1 MKSTELN
8 LIPIFVAIYEEKNLS
23 KAAIRMN
30 ISQPAVSK
38 ALKRLREIYD
48 DGLFHRNTTGVEP
61 TVFASD
67 IYPAMS
73 AALKNFTSTL
83 SASREFDPKTSNRI
97 FSIAVVSTVNYSLIP
112 KLVKQI
118 RTSAPN
124 ISLEIHPQ
132 FTEDLESDLRLQ
144 RYDLVIDMAI
154 RGRTILKSEVVY
166 TEILKVVCS
175 KDHPRIGDSISLE
188 QFLSEEH
195 VAASRWHSRSSLL
208 NAEDIGELE
217 ARNIVIRAAGAFE
230 MMPIIGSTEMIGML
244 PQSTLDDLGDYYN
257 LKSLD
262 LPFNRQQHE
271 LCSIWHP
278 SRSNDSGH
286 RWLRQQIQ
294 KAAKK
299 TIFKQTAPNLRRCF
313 YL

>member
-1 MKSTELN
+1 
-8 LIPIFVAIYEEKNLS
+8 
-23 KAAIRMN
+23 MN

-48 DGLFHRNTTGVEP
+48 DALFHRNTTGVEP

-112 KLVKQI
+112 KLVKQL
-118 RTSAPN
+118 RLSAPN

-175 KDHPRIGDSISLE
+175 KDHPRIGGSISLE

-294 KAAKK
+294 KAAKND
-299 TIFKQTAPNLRRCF
+299 F
-313 YL
+313 

>member
-1 MKSTELN
+1 
-8 LIPIFVAIYEEKNLS
+8 
-23 KAAIRMN
+23 MN

-48 DGLFHRNTTGVEP
+48 DALFHRNTTGVEP

-112 KLVKQI
+112 KLVKQL
-118 RTSAPN
+118 RLSAPN

-262 LPFNRQQHE
+262 LPFNRQQHD

-294 KAAKK
+294 KAAKNV
-299 TIFKQTAPNLRRCF
+299 F
-313 YL
+313 

>member
-48 DGLFHRNTTGVEP
+48 DGLFNRNTTGVEP

-294 KAAKK
+294 KAAKND
-299 TIFKQTAPNLRRCF
+299 F
-313 YL
+313 

>member
-48 DGLFHRNTTGVEP
+48 DALFHRNTTGVEP

-112 KLVKQI
+112 KLVKQL
-118 RTSAPN
+118 RLSAPN

-294 KAAKK
+294 KAAKND
-299 TIFKQTAPNLRRCF
+299 F
-313 YL
+313 

>member
-294 KAAKK
+294 KAAKND
-299 TIFKQTAPNLRRCF
+299 F
-313 YL
+313 

>member
-1 MKSTELN
+1 MSVIMKSTELN

-48 DGLFHRNTTGVEP
+48 DALFHRNTTGVEP

-112 KLVKQI
+112 KLVKQL
-118 RTSAPN
+118 RLSAPN

-166 TEILKVVCS
+166 TERLRVVCS

-244 PQSTLDDLGDYYN
+244 PQSSIDDLGDFYN

-262 LPFNRQQHE
+262 LPFNRQQHD

-294 KAAKK
+294 KAAKNV
-299 TIFKQTAPNLRRCF
+299 F
-313 YL
+313 

>member
-112 KLVKQI
+112 KLVKQL
-118 RTSAPN
+118 RLSAPN

-262 LPFNRQQHE
+262 LPFNRQQHD

-294 KAAKK
+294 KAAKND
-299 TIFKQTAPNLRRCF
+299 F
-313 YL
+313 

>member
-262 LPFNRQQHE
+262 LPFNRQQHD

-294 KAAKK
+294 KAAKND
-299 TIFKQTAPNLRRCF
+299 F
-313 YL
+313 

>member
-1 MKSTELN
+1 MSVIMKSTELN

-23 KAAIRMN
+23 KAAARMN

-48 DGLFHRNTTGVEP
+48 DPLFHRNTSGVEP
-61 TVFASD
+61 TVFSSD

-83 SASREFDPKTSNRI
+83 SASREFDPKTSTRI
-97 FSIAVVSTVNYSLIP
+97 FSIAVVSTVSYSLIP
-112 KLVKQI
+112 KLIKQL
-118 RTSAPN
+118 RAVAPN

-154 RGRTILKSEVVY
+154 RGRTLLKSEVIY
-166 TEILKVVCS
+166 SEKLQVVCS
-175 KDHPRIGDSISLE
+175 KNHPRIGDSISLE
-188 QFLSEEH
+188 EFLKEEH

-208 NAEDIGELE
+208 NGEDIGELDG
-217 ARNIVIRAAGAFE
+217 RNIVIRAAGAFE

-244 PQSTLDDLGDYYN
+244 PQSSIESLGEYYH
-257 LKSLD
+257 LKSMD
-262 LPFNRQQHE
+262 LPFDRQQHD
-271 LCSIWHP
+271 LCTIWHP
-278 SRSNDSGH
+278 SRTSESGH

-294 KAAKK
+294 KAAK
-299 TIFKQTAPNLRRCF
+299 AELDMSLLN
-313 YL
+313 

>member
-48 DGLFHRNTTGVEP
+48 DALFHRNTTGVEP

-112 KLVKQI
+112 KLVKQL
-118 RTSAPN
+118 RLSAPN

-262 LPFNRQQHE
+262 LPFNRQQHD

-294 KAAKK
+294 KAAKND
-299 TIFKQTAPNLRRCF
+299 F
-313 YL
+313 

>member
-48 DGLFHRNTTGVEP
+48 DALFHRNTTGVEP

-144 RYDLVIDMAI
+144 RYDLVIDIAI

-244 PQSTLDDLGDYYN
+244 PESTLDDLGDYYN

-262 LPFNRQQHE
+262 LPFNRQQHD

-294 KAAKK
+294 KAAKND
-299 TIFKQTAPNLRRCF
+299 F
-313 YL
+313 

>member
-48 DGLFHRNTTGVEP
+48 DALFHRNTTGVEP

-112 KLVKQI
+112 KLVKQL
-118 RTSAPN
+118 RLSAPN

-244 PQSTLDDLGDYYN
+244 PQSTLNDLGDYYN

-294 KAAKK
+294 KAAKND
-299 TIFKQTAPNLRRCF
+299 F
-313 YL
+313 